1 MIMAR
6 GYAFLCRL
14 LPAFLLCGL
23 LLSSPSSASNT
34 EPVWIRVS
42 STHFSVLTNAGEK
55 KGRLVALR
63 FEQMRSVFSLL
74 LMKTRLNL
82 PEPLEIIAL
91 KSDKEYAQIAPI
103 HKGQPISA
111 PGFFVP
117 GEDRNFIVLN
127 LFEDDSW
134 RAVTHEFAHLLLNYN
149 YPATPGW
156 FDEGFA
162 EYFSSIH
169 LDNKFVQ
176 LGADPELKSSWNEDL
191 FGDQTEVRNPPKSLT
206 ELLSGPVWLPWP
218 DLFTM
223 RHDTSG
229 YKEGTHHTLFYA
241 QSWIMV
247 HYLINKNKLSE
258 TGTYFDLVEN
268 QKLPVEQAIQQAYG
282 LSAGQFDQA
291 VKDYFHSLTTLQQAL
306 DNAKESAAT
315 DPGGQTHQLAA
326 PVGPDDVGASVQN
339 VSDTDGPALV
349 AEAAV
354 RLPERREQALKTLEG
369 IANQP
374 KVQSVIAHRAM
385 AWAHMDKKEFD
396 AATEELGKAMEADNR
411 DPWARYEL
419 ALVKYHAAQASGQQF
434 QGLSNMMQDLRAVL
448 DVYPEFAEAYAMLAM
463 ARVEGGGINSALESI
478 RAAIALSP
486 RNERYL
492 VILAQIYIADK
503 KWDAA
508 QALLDR
514 LKASQN
520 PQISSTARKYL
531 EDLPTLKKYG
541 LMPQQKTE
549 AGQATAPAPS
559 PARPSAALEPKK
571 DEAPGQDNPP
581 PAEPQPDTRAVH
593 FLKGKLVSVDCTQ
606 APAALLTISTGKQT
620 MKLRTADYKALLL
633 IGADEFSCKWSN
645 RLVAINYKAGGKADG
660 DLVSLE
666 VQ

>member
-1 MIMAR
+1 MAR
-6 GYAFLCRL
+6 GYAFLRRF

-23 LLSSPSSASNT
+23 LVSSPSPASNT
-34 EPVWIRVS
+34 EPQWIRVS

-55 KGRLVALR
+55 KGRLVAFR

-74 LMKTRLNL
+74 LMKTRVNM
-82 PEPLEIIAL
+82 PQPLEIIAL

-103 HKGQPISA
+103 RQGQPVAA
-111 PGFFVP
+111 PGFFLP

-134 RAVTHEFAHLLLNYN
+134 RAVTHEFAHLLLYYN

-162 EYFSSIH
+162 EYFASIR

-176 LGADPELKSSWNEDL
+176 LGADPELRSAWREDL
-191 FGDQTEVRNPPKSLT
+191 FGDQSETRNPPKSLT

-229 YKEGTHHTLFYA
+229 FQEGTHHTLFYA
-241 QSWIMV
+241 QSWMVV
-247 HYLINKNKLSE
+247 HYLINQNKLSQ

-282 LSAGQFDQA
+282 MSVAQFDQA
-291 VKDYFHSLTTLQQAL
+291 VKDYFHSLTPLQQAQ
-306 DNAKESAAT
+306 DNAKQSAT
-315 DPGGQTHQLAA
+315 DNPGGETRQFAT
-326 PVGPDDVGASVQN
+326 PVGPDDVGASVQA

-349 AEAAV
+349 AEAAL

-374 KVQSVIAHRAM
+374 KVQSVIAHRAL
-385 AWAHMDKKEFD
+385 AWAHMDKKEFE

-419 ALVKYHAAQASGQQF
+419 ALVKFHAAQASGQPF

-448 DVYPEFAEAYAMLAM
+448 DVYPDFAEAYAMLAM

-492 VILAQIYIADK
+492 VTLAQIYIADK

-508 QALLDR
+508 QALLER

-541 LMPQQKTE
+541 LLPQQKTE
-549 AGQATAPAPS
+549 AGQAQVPAPPS
-559 PARPSAALEPKK
+559 ARPSAEPGPQKE
-571 DEAPGQDNPP
+571 EAASQDNPP
-581 PAEPQPDTRAVH
+581 PAEPQPDRRPVH

-606 APAALLTISTGKQT
+606 APGALLTISTGKQT

-633 IGADEFSCKWSN
+633 IGADVFSCSWSN
-645 RLVAINYKAGGKADG
+645 RLVAVNYKAGGKADG

-666 VQ
+666 LQ